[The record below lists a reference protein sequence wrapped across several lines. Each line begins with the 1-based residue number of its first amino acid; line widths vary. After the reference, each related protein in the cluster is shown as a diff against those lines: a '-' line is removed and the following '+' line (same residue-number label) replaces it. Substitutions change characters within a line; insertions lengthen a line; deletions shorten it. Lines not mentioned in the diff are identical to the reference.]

1 MGVTRGEKLQTLFTR
16 RWAHELPILGL
27 SLPEVLESEGHSSL
41 GMTMELEI
49 KMKKNNARQN
59 GEEVA
64 VTRAASGAA
73 RETGDHAEC

>member
-27 SLPEVLESEGHSSL
+27 SLPEVLESERHSSL
-41 GMTMELEI
+41 GLTMELEI
-49 KMKKNNARQN
+49 KN